1 MAAQLRGSGSGS
13 GAEPSADG
21 TPTANLNQGIGTAL
35 KNGLTGEASSSS
47 QYPSSNAIAMDRGQA
62 ELVLTNRAGES
73 RSPYV
78 RAHKD
83 NPVKWQLWGDEAIEM
98 AKRENRLLFL
108 SVGYAACHW
117 CHVMERESFENEE
130 VASILNSA
138 FIPIKIDREE
148 RPDIDRIYMNF
159 VQATT
164 GSGGW
169 PLNVFV
175 TPDLEPVFGGT
186 YWPGPT
192 SQTPFEDQVD
202 FLGILDKL
210 STVWREQEQR
220 CRSDSKQ
227 ILEQLKS
234 FAAEGT
240 FGDRLGEGA
249 DGLDIELIEEANQ
262 HFASTFDSQNGG
274 FGSAPKF
281 PTPSKLSFLLRLGQ
295 YPPVVIDVVG
305 AADCGKAQNMA
316 VTTLKKMARGGI
328 HDHIGNGFARY
339 SVTADWSLPHFEKML
354 YDNAQLLHVYLD
366 AFLLSRD
373 AELLGVVYDISTYLT
388 TDLADPEGG
397 FYSSEDADSLYRKGD
412 TEKRE
417 GAFYVWTKREFENVL
432 GSQTEP
438 ILSAFFNV
446 SGHGNV
452 LPENDAHDEFLDQNV
467 LAIVNTP
474 SSLASQFGMKEE
486 EVVRIIKEG
495 KVALRSHREKERV
508 RPVLDDKI
516 VVSWNGIAIG
526 ALARTGAV
534 IKGFDPIKSKEYLDF
549 AIKAATFIKEKLYDA
564 DKKILYRIWRE
575 GRGDTEGFADDYA
588 FLIEGLLDLY
598 EATFEEKWLQWADE
612 LQQTQ
617 NTLFYDTTTTSGFFS
632 TSASAPHIIL
642 RLKDGMDTSEPSTNG
657 TSASNLY
664 RLSSLLNDESYGQ
677 MAKTTIAGFESEV
690 LQYPWLFAS
699 FMPCV
704 VAGQL
709 GVRGVVVAGGV
720 DSEKEEGEN
729 MARVKEFE
737 KSPRGGLST
746 FAWLKEEGGWLRSRN
761 PLLKDFKGGD
771 GKARVMVCEGGVCV
785 EEGVLGEER
794 VVSGSSKTEGED
806 GNKVGEKEGEPDVHG
821 IEKALRALTAQGE
834 QQTQGTSILPAGSE
848 QKTQGDSEAAT
859 AAQPPAKTSS

>member
-1 MAAQLRGSGSGS
+1 MMAAQLRGEGQGQGSGQ
-13 GAEPSADG
+13 GQG
-21 TPTANLNQGIGTAL
+21 QGQGQGIATAF
-35 KNGLTGEASSSS
+35 KDGLSSSTTPPINGVGS
-47 QYPSSNAIAMDRGQA
+47 LGGEGRGA
-62 ELVLTNRAGES
+62 GGDGREELVLTNRAGES

-83 NPVKWQLWGDEAIEM
+83 NPVRWQVWGDEAVEM
-98 AKRENRLLFL
+98 ARRENRLLFL
-108 SVGYAACHW
+108 SIGYSACHW

-192 SQTPFEDQVD
+192 SQTTSFEDQVD
-202 FLGILDKL
+202 FLGILNKL

-240 FGDRLGEGA
+240 FGGRLGDGA
-249 DGLDIELIEEANQ
+249 DGLDIELLEEANQ
-262 HFASTFDSQNGG
+262 HFASTFDSKNGG

-305 AADCGKAQNMA
+305 AADCRNAQTMA

-388 TDLADPEGG
+388 TDLAHPAGG

-412 TEKRE
+412 TETRE
-417 GAFYVWTKREFENVL
+417 GAYYVWTKREFENVL
-432 GSQTEP
+432 GSQSEP

-452 LPENDAHDEFLDQNV
+452 EPENDAHDEFLDQNV
-467 LAIVNTP
+467 LAIVSTP
-474 SSLASQFGMKEE
+474 SALASQFGMKEE

-495 KVALRSHREKERV
+495 KAALRAHREKERV

-534 IKGFDPIKSKEYLDF
+534 IKGFDPEKSEEYLGF
-549 AIKAATFIKEKLYDA
+549 AIKAATFIKENLYDA
-564 DKKILYRIWRE
+564 SSKILYRIWRE

-588 FLIEGLLDLY
+588 FLIEGLIDLY
-598 EATFEEKWLQWADE
+598 EATFDDKWLQWADE

-617 NTLFYDTTTTSGFFS
+617 ISLFFDTSSNTGFFS
-632 TSASAPHIIL
+632 TPASAPHIIL

-664 RLSSLLNDESYGQ
+664 RLSSLLNDAAYAEK
-677 MAKTTIAGFESEV
+677 AKSTIAGFESET

-699 FMPCV
+699 FMPSV
-704 VAGQL
+704 VASQL
-709 GVRGVVVAGGV
+709 GVRGVVVAGAGGDGEGQNGV
-720 DSEKEEGEN
+720 GK
-729 MARVKEFE
+729 VKEFE
-737 KSPRGGLST
+737 KSPRGGLGT
-746 FAWLKEEGGWLRSRN
+746 FAWLKSEEGGWLR
-761 PLLKDFKGGD
+761 
-771 GKARVMVCEGGVCV
+771 
-785 EEGVLGEER
+785 
-794 VVSGSSKTEGED
+794 
-806 GNKVGEKEGEPDVHG
+806 
-821 IEKALRALTAQGE
+821 
-834 QQTQGTSILPAGSE
+834 
-848 QKTQGDSEAAT
+848 
-859 AAQPPAKTSS
+859 

>member
-1 MAAQLRGSGSGS
+1 MAAQLRESERTG
-13 GAEPSADG
+13 G
-21 TPTANLNQGIGTAL
+21 TSIQNQGIGTAL
-35 KNGLTGEASSSS
+35 KDGLAGEDASASGEAGSEK
-47 QYPSSNAIAMDRGQA
+47 A

-98 AKRENRLLFL
+98 ARRENRLLFL

-159 VQATT
+159 VQATS

-169 PLNVFV
+169 PLNVFI

-192 SQTPFEDQVD
+192 SQTPYEDQVD
-202 FLGILDKL
+202 FLGILNKL

-240 FGDRLGEGA
+240 FGDRLGEGG
-249 DGLDIELIEEANQ
+249 DGLDIELLEEANQ
-262 HFASTFDSQNGG
+262 YFASTFDSQNGG

-305 AADCGKAQNMA
+305 AADCRNAQSMA
-316 VTTLKKMARGGI
+316 ITSLKKMARGGI
-328 HDHIGNGFARY
+328 HDHVGNGFARY

-388 TDLADPEGG
+388 TDLAHPAGG

-452 LPENDAHDEFLDQNV
+452 KPENDAHDEFLDQNV
-467 LAIVNTP
+467 LAIVSTP
-474 SSLASQFGMKEE
+474 SALASQFGMKEE

-495 KVALRSHREKERV
+495 KQALLSHRERERV
-508 RPVLDDKI
+508 RPTLDDKI

-534 IKGFDPIKSKEYLDF
+534 VKGFDPIKAEEYLRF
-549 AIKAATFIKEKLYDA
+549 AIEAATFIKENLYDESS
-564 DKKILYRIWRE
+564 KILYRIWRE
-575 GRGDTEGFADDYA
+575 GRGETEGFADDYA

-598 EATFEEKWLQWADE
+598 EATFNETWLQWADE

-617 NTLFYDTTTTSGFFS
+617 ISLFYDTQTTSGFFS
-632 TSASAPHIIL
+632 TPDSAPHIIL

-664 RLSSLLNDESYGQ
+664 RLSSLLNDNEYADK
-677 MAKTTIAGFESEV
+677 AKSTIAGFESEA

-699 FMPCV
+699 FMPSV
-704 VAGQL
+704 VAGQF

-720 DSEKEEGEN
+720 DGVDGE
-729 MARVKEFE
+729 RVEEFE
-737 KSPRGGLST
+737 KSSRGGLST
-746 FAWLKEEGGWLRSRN
+746 FAWLKEDGGWLRSRN
-761 PLLKDFKGGD
+761 RLLRDFAGRD
-771 GKARVMVCEGGVCV
+771 GEARVMVCEGGVCI
-785 EEGVLGEER
+785 EEGVLGGEREVVVAGTAADASRAAVGKIEEKK
-794 VVSGSSKTEGED
+794 VDKEIDVSEYKAALPSLGDVELLQD
-806 GNKVGEKEGEPDVHG
+806 YEKENELLHDD
-821 IEKALRALTAQGE
+821 GE
-834 QQTQGTSILPAGSE
+834 QKAKRG
-848 QKTQGDSEAAT
+848 
-859 AAQPPAKTSS
+859 PPSAPPTTSS